1 MAQLSQGLGLD
12 LADTLAGHVELLAHF
27 LQRPGAAILNT
38 ETQLQHLFLTGSQS
52 GQHIHQLLLQQGEGR
67 GLAGLT
73 GALVGNEVAQVGI
86 LLLADGGFQRHRLL
100 SNLQDL
106 PDLVHRHIHLL
117 GDLVGAGIVAQLLQ
131 KLTGDTDDL
140 VDGLHHVNG
149 DPDGTGLIRDGAG
162 DGLPDP
168 PGCVGGEL
176 VALGI
181 IELFNG
187 LDEAQIALLDQVQE
201 QHTAAHIPLGNGNH
215 QTEVRLCQLLLG
227 AFTLLKG
234 LAKLSLFLRSD
245 GGCFTG
251 LTLLLQLV
259 QTGLG
264 LRACGHGLCQHDLF
278 IGVQQ
283 GDLTDLLEV
292 HTDRI
297 VDGEVADQR
306 VGVHQL
312 FFLHVGDLLG
322 GRLIVGQLGEEVL
335 LRADV
340 DVQRFQRIVK
350 LIHLIAFQ
358 IQIVHGFHQLAGV
371 QLALL
376 LAAGQQLP
384 QLFLPHQPAG
394 GGEGSD
400 LLIVQTDDA
409 GLFGLFIRHDMV
421 CFRTGGLCGLTG
433 TAALS
438 RHRDFIRNIHAV
450 GSGQQSVGLR
460 LQTIRAQ
467 ITFRHVAFLSFC
479 S

>member
-1 MAQLSQGLGLD
+1 M
-12 LADTLAGHVELLAHF
+12 
-27 LQRPGAAILNT
+27 R
-38 ETQLQHLFLTGSQS
+38 
-52 GQHIHQLLLQQGEGR
+52 
-67 GLAGLT
+67 
-73 GALVGNEVAQVGI
+73 I

-100 SNLQDL
+100 SDLQDL
-106 PDLVHRHIHLL
+106 TDLVHGHIHLL
-117 GDLVGAGIVAQLLQ
+117 GDLVGAGIVAKLLQ
-131 KLTGDTDDL
+131 ELTGDTDDL

-187 LDEAQIALLDQVQE
+187 LDEAQIALLNQVQK
-201 QHTAAHIPLGNGNH
+201 QHTAAHIPLGNGHH

-227 AFTLLKG
+227 AFALLKG
-234 LAKLSLFLRSD
+234 LAELSFFLRSD

-264 LRACGHGLCQHDLF
+264 LRACGHGLCQHDFF

-312 FFLHVGDLLG
+312 LFLHVGDLLG

-371 QLALL
+371 QLAFL

-433 TAALS
+433 TVALS